1 MIIDDSLNGSAEK
14 YKSNLSFENQIT
26 AYSGN
31 PPSSPL
37 LVLIHFSL
45 LFCYFCKGNTL
56 NRRFCISHTRIISG
70 FHPGAQEFLVV
81 TSCYVEIET
90 PHGKL
95 N

>member
-56 NRRFCISHTRIISG
+56 NRRFCISHT
-70 FHPGAQEFLVV
+70 ED
-81 TSCYVEIET
+81 Y
-90 PHGKL
+90 
-95 N
+95 